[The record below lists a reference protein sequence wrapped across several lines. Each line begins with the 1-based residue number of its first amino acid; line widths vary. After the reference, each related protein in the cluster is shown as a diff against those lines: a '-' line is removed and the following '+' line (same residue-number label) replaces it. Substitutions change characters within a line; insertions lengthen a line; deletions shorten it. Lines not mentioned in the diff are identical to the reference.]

1 MESHEHKKGGKPL
14 TPLQEARLDRIAERS
29 QHFRMERTDLLM
41 SNLSDETFST
51 KQVADIFDRHP
62 ETVRRAIRNGELKA
76 SKLGRSYRISRLD
89 LDDYQGRHGGT
100 SKRKESS
107 KFQKGRPFRDGAR
120 ALKF

>member
-14 TPLQEARLDRIAERS
+14 TPLQEARLDRIAEGIRDL
-29 QHFRMERTDLLM
+29 RMERTDLLM

-51 KQVADIFDRHP
+51 KQVADILDRHP
-62 ETVRRAIRNGELKA
+62 ETVRRAIKNGELKA

-89 LDDYQGRHGGT
+89 LDDYRGRHGGT

-107 KFQKGRPFRDGAR
+107 KFQTGRPFGGGAR